1 FLVTKKWRI
10 EIMAEEVDEDNG
22 ISFVTAI
29 ERRYVET
36 CLIDKEVLTLP
47 QMYGN
52 DRTIELIGLEKRLNA
67 LIEADVSRMNIT
79 CCGSDCHSLI
89 QALRHT
95 KTLILSNNLLTDWPE
110 VAKIVANIECLTDL
124 VLIPK
129 SEELDLHSF
138 KAIKTLV
145 IDNMDYDWNDILWC
159 AQMWPNIER
168 LDVWGNRVTE
178 LKSPHYRGMAS
189 RLWPNIERLDVWG
202 NRVTELKSPHVF
214 TQLIHLSLCNN
225 SIEEWHHVCRLATL
239 PNLKTLNVSDCKLNS
254 IHFDDSDAKQ
264 KTKLFPR
271 LEFLSIGNN
280 NLKTWRDVSELN
292 KLQKLD
298 QLFIK
303 NNPISEMMRRDAE
316 IAYLRKTNKIYET
329 AKSLGDEKLHEFINE
344 NPTFESIL
352 LKFGKPFGSESIS
365 KAEIEKKKFLTIKLR
380 NPFDNEKCV
389 EKKIPAS
396 ISIINLKTIVRK
408 LFEIDYNYDI
418 NLLWTS
424 KDFEC
429 PLDKESQNLNFYSI
443 ENGDTILVNIQ

>member
-1 FLVTKKWRI
+1 
-10 EIMAEEVDEDNG
+10 
-22 ISFVTAI
+22 
-29 ERRYVET
+29 
-36 CLIDKEVLTLP
+36 
-47 QMYGN
+47 
-52 DRTIELIGLEKRLNA
+52 
-67 LIEADVSRMNIT
+67 
-79 CCGSDCHSLI
+79 
-89 QALRHT
+89 
-95 KTLILSNNLLTDWPE
+95 
-110 VAKIVANIECLTDL
+110 
-124 VLIPK
+124 
-129 SEELDLHSF
+129 
-138 KAIKTLV
+138 
-145 IDNMDYDWNDILWC
+145 
-159 AQMWPNIER
+159 
-168 LDVWGNRVTE
+168 
-178 LKSPHYRGMAS
+178 
-189 RLWPNIERLDVWG
+189 PNIERLDVWG

-271 LEFLSIGNN
+271 LEFLSISNN

-303 NNPISEMMRRDAE
+303 NNPVFDNEKYDTNFNLILSRIGNLKLLNRENISEMMRRDAE
-316 IAYLRKTNKIYET
+316 IAYLRKTNKNYET
-329 AKSLGDEKLHEFINE
+329 AKSLGDEKLQQFIDE

-352 LKFGKPFGSESIS
+352 VKFGKPFGSESIS

-424 KDFEC
+424 K
-429 PLDKESQNLNFYSI
+429 
-443 ENGDTILVNIQ
+443 